1 MHYLEDLVELLGFL
15 PAEMKKKCA
24 ELRELDFQYQ
34 AKMEKLG
41 VDSEQLIEAYPTLTA
56 TESEKKNKELE
67 QRYNEAQLIADSKV
81 HITEYL
87 QSVLEKYNEKVVKDL
102 TDFKTELEIENPGE
116 VDLIEK
122 AFIQSITNPQQP
134 PTASNIINSTTTTSS
149 NLIFFDED
157 SSLSCD
163 TVHNLQIEGQ
173 QQSTNSPN
181 THLNGNDIIDVTPKN
196 VNIQRIKQQTTTT
209 TAYEDFKI
217 PANFRRP
224 SQSVDSRPST
234 TTTTT
239 TINTA
244 GILGRLQDDDIFDN
258 EVSTSSPPVKKH
270 KTSVPNLRQ
279 ISTTEAATTTITT
292 TNIAA
297 SKRSRECSPRSSISS
312 ISPRSTSPSTSTTI
326 LPHALSKFQFPP
338 SRLASMERWN
348 AAFKQSTSSQ
358 PDQTTTSTTSTTSH
372 QTRQQSIGLLRMPS
386 FAGTQPSRH
395 GRQRKLTKRV
405 VQMLNESM
413 PKPPE
418 HGPALIRQQQ
428 EKIRRRQRRGGGGK
442 DDNVEEE
449 GGGGE
454 VADEDEGEE
463 SFDEADE
470 EGEEETDDR
479 AWCYCKQ
486 GSAGNMVA
494 CDSKNCPYEWFHYEC
509 VGITQPPKGRWYCP
523 TCSMKLSSAMRSRS
537 ASSEQQR
544 DNK

>member
-67 QRYNEAQLIADSKV
+67 QRYNEARIIADSKV

-122 AFIQSITNPQQP
+122 
-134 PTASNIINSTTTTSS
+134 
-149 NLIFFDED
+149 
-157 SSLSCD
+157 
-163 TVHNLQIEGQ
+163 
-173 QQSTNSPN
+173 
-181 THLNGNDIIDVTPKN
+181 
-196 VNIQRIKQQTTTT
+196 
-209 TAYEDFKI
+209 DFKI

-244 GILGRLQDDDIFDN
+244 GIPGRLQDDDIFDN
-258 EVSTSSPPVKKH
+258 EVSTSSPPIKKH

-279 ISTTEAATTTITT
+279 LGASTTTETATTT

-358 PDQTTTSTTSTTSH
+358 PDQPTTSTTSTASH
-372 QTRQQSIGLLRMPS
+372 QTRQQSVGLLRMPS

-442 DDNVEEE
+442 DDNVEGE

-454 VADEDEGEE
+454 VVDEDEGDE

-486 GSAGNMVA
+486 
-494 CDSKNCPYEWFHYEC
+494 CPYEWFHFEC

-523 TCSMKLSSAMRSRS
+523 TCSMKLSSAIRSRS